1 VTAWVKPIAVTRGGE
16 ASPPRHA
23 REDSGCQDLLEQV
36 LVRENLQA
44 ALQRVKRNKG
54 SAGVDGMTVAEL
66 PAFLRTHWPRLRREL
81 LDGTYRPQPVRR
93 HAIPKPGGGE
103 RELGIPTVLDRFIQQ
118 ALLQVLQPL
127 IDPSFSDASYGFRPG
142 RRAHDAIRRAQR
154 YVEDGYR
161 IVVDVDLEK
170 FFDRVNHDILMDRLS
185 RRIADPRILWL
196 IRRYL
201 DAGVMLNGVRC
212 DRQDGTPQGGP
223 LSPLLANVL
232 LDEVDRALERH
243 GHRFV
248 RYADDCNVYVRSQRA
263 GERVLRWLRRC
274 YARLKLTIND
284 AKSAVGSVSGRAFLG
299 YTFWL
304 ARDGASRRTLAAKAV
319 TRFKERI
326 RELTG
331 RSRGRSMAQVVA
343 ELRAYVP
350 GWKAYFQLVQTP
362 RVFVDL
368 DGWLRRR
375 LRTLHLAQWRHGR
388 RIFRELRVRGA
399 PVAVA
404 QCVAFHARRWW
415 RNGGSQAINSVLT
428 IAYFDAL
435 GVPRLSTSTS

>member
-1 VTAWVKPIAVTRGGE
+1 VTAWVNPIVGTGGGE
-16 ASPPRHA
+16 APSPR
-23 REDSGCQDLLEQV
+23 REPKDSGNDGLLEQV
-36 LVRENLQA
+36 IARENLKA
-44 ALQRVKRNKG
+44 ALERVKRNKG

-103 RELGIPTVLDRFIQQ
+103 RELGIPTVLDRFLQQ

-127 IDPSFSDASYGFRPG
+127 IDPSFSNASYGFRPG
-142 RRAHDAIRRAQR
+142 RRAHDAIQQAQR
-154 YVEDGYR
+154 YVDDGYR

-201 DAGVMLNGVRC
+201 DAGVMVNGVRC
-212 DRQDGTPQGGP
+212 ERQDGTPQGGP

-232 LDEVDRALERH
+232 LDEVDRALEQR

-263 GERVLRWLRRC
+263 GERVLQWLRRS
-274 YARLKLTIND
+274 YARLKLTINE
-284 AKSAVGSVSGRAFLG
+284 AKSAVAPVRGRAFLG
-299 YTFWL
+299 YTFWF

-319 TRFKERI
+319 ARFKERI
-326 RELTG
+326 RAVT
-331 RSRGRSMAQVVA
+331 RRGRSIAQVVA
-343 ELRAYVP
+343 DLRAYMP
-350 GWKAYFQLVQTP
+350 GWKAYFQLVQLP
-362 RVFVDL
+362 GAFAAL
-368 DGWLRRR
+368 DQWLRRR
-375 LRTLHLAQWRHGR
+375 LRALHLKQWRHASTV
-388 RIFRELRVRGA
+388 FRVLRQLGA
-399 PVAVA
+399 TAAVA
-404 QCVAFHARRWW
+404 RAVAAHHRRYWHSS
-415 RNGGSQAINSVLT
+415 RGPIHRVLSD
-428 IAYFDAL
+428 AYFVAL
-435 GVPRLSTSTS
+435 GVPRLS